1 MLALHRP
8 FIANY
13 VHNNHEESQELCL
26 EYGSA
31 TQVYLV
37 PIAQQEEQVLLTPT
51 QIRSQGSRLSCVPSD
66 HMASQVTLPR
76 DLHGS
81 VDFSKYPFRVYVS
94 DLHDKMVG
102 VSLFGMVTSVCKAS
116 TSGTYFYLEIE
127 DATGVVLMKLNFIG
141 LWSLGRVG
149 VGHMVYMSGLTC
161 TLSSTNKLEVAW
173 TEKEPGS
180 LFVNISLL
188 PALLNSTCLHN
199 LSLLSDLPHSTN
211 RTHICHVRLDHIDV
225 NSLKVLLFHN
235 LCGCVVSDQSGGL
248 QCSFCKCACHISG
261 CTHGFQLHLTIAD
274 DSEKVFAWCIGQT
287 AVEFLQISPDEYME
301 LPEDE
306 RAMYLYTL
314 QNENFTVAIANTSQR
329 IEAYIEGEKF
339 LPVWEITRAQK
350 CE

>member
-1 MLALHRP
+1 MLALDRP
-8 FIANY
+8 FIANF
-13 VHNNHEESQELCL
+13 VHSNHEESQQLCF

-51 QIRSQGSRLSCVPSD
+51 QVRSQGPQLSCVPVD
-66 HMASQVTLPR
+66 NMASQVTLPR

-94 DLHDKMVG
+94 DLHGKMVG
-102 VSLFGMVTSVCKAS
+102 VSLFGTITSVCKAS
-116 TSGTYFYLEIE
+116 ASGTTFYLEIE
-127 DATGVVLMKLNFIG
+127 DVTGVVLMKLSFIG
-141 LWSLGRVG
+141 HWSLGRVG
-149 VGHMVYMSGLTC
+149 VGHMVYISGLTC
-161 TLSSTNKLEVAW
+161 ALSSTNILEVSW
-173 TEKEPGS
+173 CEKEPGS
-180 LFVNISLL
+180 LFVNLSLL

-199 LSLLSDLPHSTN
+199 LSLLSDLPHSAN
-211 RTHICHVRLDHIDV
+211 RTHICRVRLDHIDC

-235 LCGCVVSDQSGGL
+235 LCGCFVNELSGVL
-248 QCSFCKCACHISG
+248 QCSFCKSVCPSG

-274 DSEKVFAWCIGQT
+274 DSGKVFAWCVGQT

-306 RAMYLYTL
+306 RAMYLFTL
-314 QNENFTVAIANTSQR
+314 QNESFTVAIANTSKR
-329 IEAYIEGEKF
+329 VDGYTESDEA
-339 LPVWEITRAQK
+339 PPAWEITRAQK

>member
-1 MLALHRP
+1 
-8 FIANY
+8 
-13 VHNNHEESQELCL
+13 
-26 EYGSA
+26 
-31 TQVYLV
+31 
-37 PIAQQEEQVLLTPT
+37 
-51 QIRSQGSRLSCVPSD
+51 
-66 HMASQVTLPR
+66 
-76 DLHGS
+76 
-81 VDFSKYPFRVYVS
+81 
-94 DLHDKMVG
+94 MV
-102 VSLFGMVTSVCKAS
+102 KN
-116 TSGTYFYLEIE
+116 SGWWTIWC
-127 DATGVVLMKLNFIG
+127 D
-141 LWSLGRVG
+141 R
-149 VGHMVYMSGLTC
+149 
-161 TLSSTNKLEVAW
+161 LEVAW

-301 LPEDE
+301 LPEVLTNKILTHVPNNRE
-306 RAMYLYTL
+306 HL
-314 QNENFTVAIANTSQR
+314 FNTHH
-329 IEAYIEGEKF
+329 
-339 LPVWEITRAQK
+339 LPLPGIFYGTILW
-350 CE
+350 